1 MLVSNGFP
9 SFPKP
14 PPEPGSNIRGRVV
27 VKDMYD
33 HEQNNW
39 PDRFMFAPRVGD
51 QIQAEDGRRLTVLD
65 IVHTVMDGQP
75 NVRIEIGVDKN
86 SITPVEGGG
95 SPTGVEGY

>member
-9 SFPKP
+9 SFTKP
-14 PPEPGSNIRGRVV
+14 PPSSNIRGRVV

-65 IVHTVMDGQP
+65 IVHTIMDGQP
-75 NVRIEIGVDKN
+75 SVRI
-86 SITPVEGGG
+86 EGGG
-95 SPTGVEGY
+95 SMTGVEGY